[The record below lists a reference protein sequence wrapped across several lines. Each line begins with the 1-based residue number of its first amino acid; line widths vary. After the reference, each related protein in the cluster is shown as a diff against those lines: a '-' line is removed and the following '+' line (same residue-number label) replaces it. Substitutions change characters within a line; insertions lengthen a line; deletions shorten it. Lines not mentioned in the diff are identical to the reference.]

1 MILSST
7 PEFVPWII
15 QPNKQPSFSKANKPG
30 KVQSIGEHRERIT
43 SADEASEESSLGGD
57 SDTYASNEVDNPE
70 EPNEVDLIEEEVIDP
85 NLLPKFTPAEYKEH
99 GEAEYLR
106 GYNACKE
113 NENLEFGDRLEQLNN
128 LIEALKNEH
137 VDISEFYDPLR
148 ELVVSA
154 IESIMQT
161 ELVES
166 KKSISKIVST
176 ILEEISIEA
185 DDSIRLF
192 LNPSDASLLKNQ
204 KSPNDSPIKVLSDPR
219 LAAGSARAVMG
230 DAVIENMKE
239 NRVSHIV
246 DQILG
251 ENQGKAAKSSRKK

>member
-1 MILSST
+1 MILSSA

-15 QPNKQPSFSKANKPG
+15 QPNKKPSFSKANKPG
-30 KVQSIGEHRERIT
+30 KVQSIGEHRERIP
-43 SADEASEESSLGGD
+43 SADEASEESSLGED
-57 SDTYASNEVDNPE
+57 SDIYASNEADNPE
-70 EPNEVDLIEEEVIDP
+70 DLNEVDLIEEEVIDP
-85 NLLPKFTPAEYKEH
+85 NLLPKFTPAQYKEH

-128 LIEALKNEH
+128 LIEALKNER

-154 IESIMQT
+154 IESIMQI